1 MTNKQLVLQT
11 DFGLA
16 DGAVSTMYGVAKT
29 VAPALH
35 VADLTH
41 EITTFGKLPIVST
54 KRSIIGQLERPLFP
68 SLILASEANVKASV
82 RSLKRV
88 TMLLHQTTVPLR
100 ISPNFLV

>member
-41 EITTFGKLPIVST
+41 EITPYNIW
-54 KRSIIGQLERPLFP
+54 
-68 SLILASEANVKASV
+68 
-82 RSLKRV
+82 
-88 TMLLHQTTVPLR
+88 
-100 ISPNFLV
+100 